1 MILLSA
7 TLALSA
13 CGGGGTTSND
23 AVANV
28 PGAVPLSTA
37 VRSETLAQPA
47 VPTVLTGDTANPVT
61 VYIGF
66 KLAEVAKSG
75 YGPIAFYGPSS
86 TGSSGLIYV
95 SRGSKVQFYNADT
108 TRHTASGLGDV
119 SFPTAYDNTSAVTQ
133 RGTEIRN
140 DDYWSTGALNPRQL
154 STLFTVAA
162 HKVYYFGCYF
172 HYGGSPQMRD
182 AIVSQ

>member
-1 MILLSA
+1 MILLGA
-7 TLALSA
+7 TLTLVA
-13 CGGGGTTSND
+13 CGGGGAVSNGG
-23 AVANV
+23 AANV
-28 PGAVPLSTA
+28 PGTTPLSVA
-37 VRSETLAQPA
+37 ARPETLAQPA
-47 VPTVLTGDTANPVT
+47 VLSGDAANPVT

-75 YGPIAFYGPSS
+75 YGSIAFYGPAA

-108 TRHTASGLGDV
+108 TRHTASGFGEV
-119 SFPTAYDNTSAVTQ
+119 AFPKSYDNTSAVAPA
-133 RGTEIRN
+133 GTEIRN
-140 DDYWSTGALNPRQL
+140 DEFWSTGALNPRQL
-154 STLFTVAA
+154 STVFTVAA
-162 HKVYYFGCYF
+162 NKVYFFGCYF